1 MELEHPYYGAAASA
15 GGPHP
20 TRGAYMSLYRSLALA
35 VVCAIT
41 LGSSAALAFT
51 AGVEVGAMGA
61 SSQGLPAGTNTD
73 ASSGTFGVI
82 LEQPFHLIP
91 ILQFEF
97 FEDFQTP
104 FYLQTGATNGAQYW
118 GIDIGA
124 RLGLDLGLL
133 IPYVGFV
140 GQALILSSTPSG
152 SPPLNGNAWAL
163 GGDLGLDLS
172 LVIFKI
178 GLELRYL
185 GTVSQLA
192 QSSNVP
198 SSAQELE
205 LLGSVRISF

>member
-1 MELEHPYYGAAASA
+1 MTL
-15 GGPHP
+15 
-20 TRGAYMSLYRSLALA
+20 LRSFALA
-35 VVCAIT
+35 VVCALT
-41 LGSSAALAFT
+41 LGSSAALAWT
-51 AGVEVGAMGA
+51 AGVQGGIMGTSA
-61 SSQGLPAGTNTD
+61 QGMPTGSSTSAT
-73 ASSGTFGVI
+73 SGTFGVI

-104 FYLQTGATNGAQYW
+104 FYLQTGVTSGAQYW
-118 GIDIGA
+118 GVDVGA

-133 IPYVGFV
+133 IPYAGIV
-140 GQALILSSTPSG
+140 GQLLILSSTPEG
-152 SPPLNGNAWAL
+152 SPPLNSTAWAL
-163 GGDLGLDLS
+163 GGDIGLDLS

-185 GTVSQLA
+185 STLTQLA
-192 QSSNVP
+192 QNINVP

>member
-1 MELEHPYYGAAASA
+1 
-15 GGPHP
+15 
-20 TRGAYMSLYRSLALA
+20 MSSFRSLAFA
-35 VVCAIT
+35 VACVAA
-41 LGSSAALAFT
+41 LGSSPALAWT
-51 AGVEVGAMGA
+51 AGVEGGIMGTA
-61 SSQGLPAGTNTD
+61 TQGMPNGSSTNAT
-73 ASSGTFGVI
+73 SGTFGVI

-104 FYLQTGATNGAQYW
+104 FFIQTGVTSGAQYW
-118 GIDIGA
+118 GVDVGA

-133 IPYVGFV
+133 IPYAGIV
-140 GQALILSSTPSG
+140 GQLLILSTTPAG
-152 SPPLNGNAWAL
+152 SPPLNGTAWAL

-185 GTVSQLA
+185 STLTQLA
-192 QSSNVP
+192 QNINVP